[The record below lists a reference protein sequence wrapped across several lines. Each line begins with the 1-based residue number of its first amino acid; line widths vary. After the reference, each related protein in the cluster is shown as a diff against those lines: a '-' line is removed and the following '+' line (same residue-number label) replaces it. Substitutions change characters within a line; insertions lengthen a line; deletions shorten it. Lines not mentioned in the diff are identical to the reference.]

1 MANLPHFDFAIIGNG
16 LAGLQLAL
24 AFSKDPFFSEKT
36 ITLIDPSE
44 KNTNDKTWSFW
55 ETGSSYWGKIAQQSW
70 SKAIIYACEETIS
83 LDLQPYNY
91 KSIRS
96 IDFYKHCKAELG
108 KHQNIRFVLDEVTEV
123 IEDATSVS
131 ITGKKKIYRAS
142 QVFDSRL
149 PEEFFQPKKNIPE
162 IIQHFKGYIIKTET
176 QLFDENIMTMMDYR
190 VKDGDQTTFTYVLPY
205 SKTEALVEFTYFT
218 KDLVENDVYDE
229 FLKRYIKE
237 YLHPESYTIV
247 ETETGRIPMSAFPFD
262 HFNSE
267 KITKI
272 GTAGGWV
279 KASTGYSFK
288 NTENKV
294 NQIISNLKQGKRAS
308 ESLFKSKYKFYDKVF
323 LHVLKDNNEKG
334 EWIFK
339 QFYGKNKT
347 SHMFRFLDEESS
359 ILEDIRIMISLISW
373 PFIKAFFKTLR

>member
-1 MANLPHFDFAIIGNG
+1 MAKLPHFDFAIIGNG

-36 ITLIDPSE
+36 MALIDPSE

-55 ETGSSYWGKIAQQSW
+55 ETRASHWDKIAQQSW
-70 SKAIIYACEETIS
+70 SKATIYACDKTIS

-96 IDFYKHCKAELG
+96 IDFYNHCKAELV

-131 ITGKKKIYRAS
+131 ITGKKNTYRAS

-149 PEEFFQPKKNIPE
+149 PEEFFQPKKTIPE

-176 QLFDENIMTMMDYR
+176 PLFDENIMTMMDYR

-218 KDLVENDVYDE
+218 KDLVKNEVYDE
-229 FLKRYIKE
+229 FLKRYIKN
-237 YLHPESYTIV
+237 YLHTESYTIV

-294 NQIISNLKQGKRAS
+294 NQIISNLKQGKLAS
-308 ESLFKSKYKFYDKVF
+308 KNLFKSKYKFYDKVF

-339 QFYGKNKT
+339 QFYSENKT
-347 SHMFRFLDEESS
+347 SHMFRFLDEKSS
-359 ILEDIRIMISLISW
+359 ILEDMRIMISLISW
-373 PFIKAFFKTLR
+373 PFIKAFFRTLR